1 MDYNSLVGQ
10 ICSIENNT
18 LESKNILK
26 RLKNYKRKAV
36 VLGVTGSPGSG
47 KSTLI
52 NCLISEYRKKNK
64 KIGVLL
70 VDPSSPKTGGAL
82 LGDRI
87 RMQTHAL
94 DKNVFIRS
102 FATRGCVGG
111 LCKAIKGAIKVLDK
125 SGKEIIIV
133 ETVGSGQNE
142 TAIKKIAD
150 IVILVATADAIDDI
164 QLMKAGILD
173 VADILVVNKTDL
185 NKSISVEHLKSL
197 LDIPIILTVAT
208 ENKGVTELA
217 DVINQKLKSI

>member
-1 MDYNSLVGQ
+1 MNNNSLARQ

-18 LESKNILK
+18 SEGKNILK

-36 VLGVTGSPGSG
+36 ILGITGSPGCG

-52 NCLISEYRKKNK
+52 DCLISEYRKKNK

-87 RMQTHAL
+87 RMQSHAV
-94 DKNVFIRS
+94 DKDVFIRS

-111 LCKAIKGAIKVLDK
+111 LCKAIEGAVKVLAQA
-125 SGKEIIIV
+125 GFELIIV

-142 TAIKKIAD
+142 TDISKIAAL
-150 IVILVATADAIDDI
+150 VILVATADAVDDI
-164 QLMKAGILD
+164 QLMKAGILE
-173 VADILVVNKTDL
+173 VADILVINKQDL
-185 NKSISVEHLKSL
+185 NSQVCKGHLESILN
-197 LDIPIILTVAT
+197 IPVLTTSAT
-208 ENKGVTELA
+208 EKIGIAELVKTIDKIKNA
-217 DVINQKLKSI
+217 